1 MKVIGIDYGEVRI
14 GVSCSDDLGMFAHPL
29 ETIHVKKI
37 DPIKRIIEI
46 AEEKKIQA
54 VVIGMP
60 RNLDGSYGS
69 AAKKVESFLKKIK
82 TVLPEVQV
90 VEQDER
96 FTTTV
101 AQKNYKILVTQLK
114 AADKLSMRSPQ
125 LKFYNHFW
133 IKTVSIPHKYI
144 QVPQF
149 L

>member
-1 MKVIGIDYGEVRI
+1 VKVIGIDYGEVRI

-46 AEEKKIQA
+46 AEEKKIQTI
-54 VVIGMP
+54 VIGMP

-101 AQKNYKILVTQLK
+101 AQKKLQDTGHTVKSSRQIIDEVAAVEILQ
-114 AADKLSMRSPQ
+114 S
-125 LKFYNHFW
+125 
-133 IKTVSIPHKYI
+133 
-144 QVPQF
+144 F
-149 L
+149 LDQNGEYST

>member
-46 AEEKKIQA
+46 AEEKKMQA

-101 AQKNYKILVTQLK
+101 AQKKLQDTGHTVKSSRQIIDEVAAVEILQ
-114 AADKLSMRSPQ
+114 S
-125 LKFYNHFW
+125 
-133 IKTVSIPHKYI
+133 
-144 QVPQF
+144 F
-149 L
+149 LDQNGEYST

>member
-69 AAKKVESFLKKIK
+69 SAKKVETFLKKIK

-90 VEQDER
+90 FEQDER

-101 AQKNYKILVTQLK
+101 AQKKLQDTGHTVKSSRQIIDEVAAVEILQ
-114 AADKLSMRSPQ
+114 S
-125 LKFYNHFW
+125 
-133 IKTVSIPHKYI
+133 
-144 QVPQF
+144 F
-149 L
+149 LDQNGEYST

>member
-1 MKVIGIDYGEVRI
+1 MKAIGIDYGEARV
-14 GVSCSDDLGMFAHPL
+14 GVSCSDDLGMFAHPF

-46 AEEKKIQA
+46 AEEKKIQTI
-54 VVIGMP
+54 VIGMP

-101 AQKNYKILVTQLK
+101 AQKKLQDTGHTVKSSRQIIDEVAAVEILQ
-114 AADKLSMRSPQ
+114 S
-125 LKFYNHFW
+125 
-133 IKTVSIPHKYI
+133 
-144 QVPQF
+144 F
-149 L
+149 LDQNGEYST

>member
-46 AEEKKIQA
+46 AEGKKIQA

-90 VEQDER
+90 FEQDER

-101 AQKNYKILVTQLK
+101 AQKKLQDTGHTVKSSRQIIDEVAAVEILQ
-114 AADKLSMRSPQ
+114 S
-125 LKFYNHFW
+125 
-133 IKTVSIPHKYI
+133 
-144 QVPQF
+144 F
-149 L
+149 LDQNGEYST

>member
-1 MKVIGIDYGEVRI
+1 MKVIGIDYGEARV
-14 GVSCSDDLGMFAHPL
+14 GVSFSDDLAMFAHPF

-69 AAKKVESFLKKIK
+69 AAKKVESFLKTIK

-90 VEQDER
+90 FEQDER

-101 AQKNYKILVTQLK
+101 AQKKLQDTGHTVKSSRQIIDEVAAVEILQ
-114 AADKLSMRSPQ
+114 S
-125 LKFYNHFW
+125 
-133 IKTVSIPHKYI
+133 
-144 QVPQF
+144 F
-149 L
+149 LDQNGEYST

>member
-69 AAKKVESFLKKIK
+69 AAKKVETFLKKIK

-90 VEQDER
+90 FEQDER

-101 AQKNYKILVTQLK
+101 AQKKLQDTGHTVKSSRQIIDEVAAVEILQ
-114 AADKLSMRSPQ
+114 S
-125 LKFYNHFW
+125 
-133 IKTVSIPHKYI
+133 
-144 QVPQF
+144 F
-149 L
+149 LDQNGEYST

>member
-14 GVSCSDDLGMFAHPL
+14 GVSCSDDLGMFAHHL

-37 DPIKRIIEI
+37 DPLKRIIEM
-46 AEEKKIQA
+46 AEEQKIQA

-101 AQKNYKILVTQLK
+101 AQKKLQDTGHTVKSSRQIIDEVAAVEILQ
-114 AADKLSMRSPQ
+114 S
-125 LKFYNHFW
+125 
-133 IKTVSIPHKYI
+133 
-144 QVPQF
+144 F
-149 L
+149 LDQNGEYST

>member
-14 GVSCSDDLGMFAHPL
+14 GVSCSDDLCMFSHPL

-46 AEEKKIQA
+46 AEEEKIQA

-101 AQKNYKILVTQLK
+101 AQKKLQDTGHTVKSSRQIIDEVAAVEILQ
-114 AADKLSMRSPQ
+114 S
-125 LKFYNHFW
+125 
-133 IKTVSIPHKYI
+133 
-144 QVPQF
+144 F
-149 L
+149 LDQNGEYST

>member
-1 MKVIGIDYGEVRI
+1 MKVIGIDYGEVRV

-54 VVIGMP
+54 VIIGMP

-82 TVLPEVQV
+82 TALPEVQV

-101 AQKNYKILVTQLK
+101 AQKKLQDTGHTVKSSRQIIDEVAAVEILQ
-114 AADKLSMRSPQ
+114 S
-125 LKFYNHFW
+125 
-133 IKTVSIPHKYI
+133 
-144 QVPQF
+144 F
-149 L
+149 LDQNGEYST

>member
-90 VEQDER
+90 FEQDER

-101 AQKNYKILVTQLK
+101 AQKKLQDTGHTVKSSRQIIDEVAAVEILQ
-114 AADKLSMRSPQ
+114 S
-125 LKFYNHFW
+125 
-133 IKTVSIPHKYI
+133 
-144 QVPQF
+144 F
-149 L
+149 LDQNGEYST

>member
-1 MKVIGIDYGEVRI
+1 MKAIGIDYGEARV
-14 GVSCSDDLGMFAHPL
+14 GVSFSDDLGMFAHPF

-46 AEEKKIQA
+46 AEEKKIQTI
-54 VVIGMP
+54 VIGMP

-90 VEQDER
+90 FEQDER

-101 AQKNYKILVTQLK
+101 AQKKLQDTGHTVKSSRQIIDEVAAVEILQ
-114 AADKLSMRSPQ
+114 S
-125 LKFYNHFW
+125 
-133 IKTVSIPHKYI
+133 
-144 QVPQF
+144 F
-149 L
+149 LDQNGEYST

>member
-1 MKVIGIDYGEVRI
+1 VKVIGIDYGEVRI

-101 AQKNYKILVTQLK
+101 AQKKLQDTGHTVKSSRQIIDEVAAVEILQ
-114 AADKLSMRSPQ
+114 S
-125 LKFYNHFW
+125 
-133 IKTVSIPHKYI
+133 
-144 QVPQF
+144 F
-149 L
+149 LDQNGEYST

>member
-14 GVSCSDDLGMFAHPL
+14 GVSCSDDLVMFAHPL

-90 VEQDER
+90 FEQDER

-101 AQKNYKILVTQLK
+101 AQKKLQDTGHTVKSSRQIIDEVAAVEILQ
-114 AADKLSMRSPQ
+114 S
-125 LKFYNHFW
+125 
-133 IKTVSIPHKYI
+133 
-144 QVPQF
+144 F
-149 L
+149 LDQNGEYST

>member
-14 GVSCSDDLGMFAHPL
+14 GVSCSDDLDMFAHPL

-90 VEQDER
+90 FEQDER

-101 AQKNYKILVTQLK
+101 AQKKLQDTGHTVKSSRQIIDEVAAVEILQ
-114 AADKLSMRSPQ
+114 S
-125 LKFYNHFW
+125 
-133 IKTVSIPHKYI
+133 
-144 QVPQF
+144 F
-149 L
+149 LDQNGEYST

>member
-46 AEEKKIQA
+46 AEEKKIQTI
-54 VVIGMP
+54 VIGMP

-90 VEQDER
+90 FEQDER

-101 AQKNYKILVTQLK
+101 AQKKLQDTGHTVKSSRQIIDEVAAVEILQ
-114 AADKLSMRSPQ
+114 S
-125 LKFYNHFW
+125 
-133 IKTVSIPHKYI
+133 
-144 QVPQF
+144 F
-149 L
+149 LDQNGEYST

>member
-46 AEEKKIQA
+46 AEEEKIQA

-90 VEQDER
+90 FEQDER

-101 AQKNYKILVTQLK
+101 AQKKLQDTGHTVKSSRQIIDEVAAVEILQ
-114 AADKLSMRSPQ
+114 S
-125 LKFYNHFW
+125 
-133 IKTVSIPHKYI
+133 
-144 QVPQF
+144 F
-149 L
+149 LDQNGEYST

>member
-69 AAKKVESFLKKIK
+69 AAKKVASFLKKIK

-90 VEQDER
+90 FEQDER

-101 AQKNYKILVTQLK
+101 AQKKLQDTGHTVKSSRQIIDEVAAVEILQ
-114 AADKLSMRSPQ
+114 S
-125 LKFYNHFW
+125 
-133 IKTVSIPHKYI
+133 
-144 QVPQF
+144 F
-149 L
+149 LDQNGEYST

>member
-1 MKVIGIDYGEVRI
+1 MKVIGIDYGEVRV

-101 AQKNYKILVTQLK
+101 AQKKLQDTGHTVKSSRQIIDEVAAVEILQ
-114 AADKLSMRSPQ
+114 S
-125 LKFYNHFW
+125 
-133 IKTVSIPHKYI
+133 
-144 QVPQF
+144 F
-149 L
+149 LDQNGEYST

>member
-46 AEEKKIQA
+46 AEEEKIQA

-101 AQKNYKILVTQLK
+101 AQKKLRDTGRTVKSSRQIIDEVAAVEILQ
-114 AADKLSMRSPQ
+114 S
-125 LKFYNHFW
+125 
-133 IKTVSIPHKYI
+133 
-144 QVPQF
+144 F
-149 L
+149 LDQNGEYST

>member
-54 VVIGMP
+54 AVIGMP

-90 VEQDER
+90 FEQDER

-101 AQKNYKILVTQLK
+101 AQKKLQDTGHTVKSSRQIIDEVAAVEILQ
-114 AADKLSMRSPQ
+114 S
-125 LKFYNHFW
+125 
-133 IKTVSIPHKYI
+133 
-144 QVPQF
+144 F
-149 L
+149 LDQNGEYST

>member
-37 DPIKRIIEI
+37 DPIKRIIKI

-101 AQKNYKILVTQLK
+101 AQKKLQDTGHTVKSSRQIIDEVAAVEILQ
-114 AADKLSMRSPQ
+114 S
-125 LKFYNHFW
+125 
-133 IKTVSIPHKYI
+133 
-144 QVPQF
+144 F
-149 L
+149 LDQNGEYST

>member
-46 AEEKKIQA
+46 AEEKKIQS
-54 VVIGMP
+54 VVIGMT

-90 VEQDER
+90 FEQDER

-101 AQKNYKILVTQLK
+101 AQKKLQDTGHTVKSSRQIIDEVAAVEILQ
-114 AADKLSMRSPQ
+114 S
-125 LKFYNHFW
+125 
-133 IKTVSIPHKYI
+133 
-144 QVPQF
+144 F
-149 L
+149 LDQNGEYST

>member
-1 MKVIGIDYGEVRI
+1 MKVIGIDYGEVRV

-90 VEQDER
+90 FEQDER

-101 AQKNYKILVTQLK
+101 AQKKLQDTGHTVKSSRQIIDEVAAVEILQ
-114 AADKLSMRSPQ
+114 S
-125 LKFYNHFW
+125 
-133 IKTVSIPHKYI
+133 
-144 QVPQF
+144 F
-149 L
+149 LDQNGEYST

>member
-69 AAKKVESFLKKIK
+69 AAKKVEGFLKKIK

-90 VEQDER
+90 FEQDER

-101 AQKNYKILVTQLK
+101 AQKKLQDTGHTVKSSRQIIDEVAAVEILQ
-114 AADKLSMRSPQ
+114 S
-125 LKFYNHFW
+125 
-133 IKTVSIPHKYI
+133 
-144 QVPQF
+144 F
-149 L
+149 LDQNGEYST

>member
-54 VVIGMP
+54 VLIGMP

-101 AQKNYKILVTQLK
+101 AQKKLQDTGHTVKSSRQIIDEVAAVEILQ
-114 AADKLSMRSPQ
+114 S
-125 LKFYNHFW
+125 
-133 IKTVSIPHKYI
+133 
-144 QVPQF
+144 F
-149 L
+149 LDQNGEYST

>member
-29 ETIHVKKI
+29 ETIHVKKF

-101 AQKNYKILVTQLK
+101 AQKKLQDTGHTVKSSRQIIDEVAAVEILQ
-114 AADKLSMRSPQ
+114 S
-125 LKFYNHFW
+125 
-133 IKTVSIPHKYI
+133 
-144 QVPQF
+144 F
-149 L
+149 LDQNGEYST

>member
-82 TVLPEVQV
+82 TVLTEVQV

-101 AQKNYKILVTQLK
+101 AQKKLQDTGHTVKSSRQIIDEVAAVEILQ
-114 AADKLSMRSPQ
+114 S
-125 LKFYNHFW
+125 
-133 IKTVSIPHKYI
+133 
-144 QVPQF
+144 F
-149 L
+149 LDQNGEYST

>member
-60 RNLDGSYGS
+60 RNLDGSYGN

-101 AQKNYKILVTQLK
+101 AQKKLQDTGHTVKSSRQIIDEVAAVEILQ
-114 AADKLSMRSPQ
+114 S
-125 LKFYNHFW
+125 
-133 IKTVSIPHKYI
+133 
-144 QVPQF
+144 F
-149 L
+149 LDQNGEYST

>member
-60 RNLDGSYGS
+60 RKLDGSYGS

-90 VEQDER
+90 FEQDER

-101 AQKNYKILVTQLK
+101 AQKKLQDTGHTVKSSRQIIDEVAAVEILQ
-114 AADKLSMRSPQ
+114 S
-125 LKFYNHFW
+125 
-133 IKTVSIPHKYI
+133 
-144 QVPQF
+144 F
-149 L
+149 LDQNGEYST

>member
-1 MKVIGIDYGEVRI
+1 MCYHQLKAIVKVIGIDYGEVRI

-90 VEQDER
+90 FEQDER

-101 AQKNYKILVTQLK
+101 AQKKLQDTGHTVKSSRQIIDEVAAVEILQ
-114 AADKLSMRSPQ
+114 S
-125 LKFYNHFW
+125 
-133 IKTVSIPHKYI
+133 
-144 QVPQF
+144 F
-149 L
+149 LDQNGEYST

>member
-69 AAKKVESFLKKIK
+69 AAKKVESFLKTIK

-90 VEQDER
+90 FEQDER

-101 AQKNYKILVTQLK
+101 AQKKLQDTGHTVKSSRQIIDEVAAVEILQ
-114 AADKLSMRSPQ
+114 S
-125 LKFYNHFW
+125 
-133 IKTVSIPHKYI
+133 
-144 QVPQF
+144 F
-149 L
+149 LDQNGEYST

>member
-69 AAKKVESFLKKIK
+69 AAKKVESFLKRIK

-101 AQKNYKILVTQLK
+101 AQKKLQDTGHTVKSSRQIIDEVAAVEILQ
-114 AADKLSMRSPQ
+114 S
-125 LKFYNHFW
+125 
-133 IKTVSIPHKYI
+133 
-144 QVPQF
+144 F
-149 L
+149 LDQNGEYST